1 MFTKEDLQEFLENL
15 LGMIRWLIVA
25 GITGVLVGLVGV
37 LFGKGMTFV
46 NGCRAAHPWIIWL
59 LPVGGVAIIGL
70 YHLFHVY
77 NPRGTNLVLEAI
89 HAKEEVPLYMAPLI
103 IVSTL
108 ITHLVG
114 GSAGREGAALQLGGS
129 IGEQLGR
136 WFRFDDKDR
145 GLMVMCGMSAAF
157 SALFGTPLAAA
168 VFPMEVASV
177 GIMHY
182 AALVPCVCAS
192 IVASRLALYFGM
204 QPEAFPVLEVP
215 EFTGT
220 TAGAAVLLGILCA
233 IISIVFCV
241 MLHQVGAQFKKF
253 SNPYVKAAVRRR
265 TDSGHHPASWHP
277 GLLQCRHSA
286 DRAGAGGRSAAGGLS
301 FENDPDRHYPGL
313 RFQRRRDRAVLLRG
327 RHFWCPGREMLGLSP
342 ALYGAAGMAA
352 VFCGVTN
359 CPISTLLISFEMF
372 GFEGM
377 LYYAIAVSISYML
390 SGYYSLYH
398 DQKIMYSKVKT
409 EFINRKSK

>member
-129 IGEQLGR
+129 IGEQLG
-136 WFRFDDKDR
+136 
-145 GLMVMCGMSAAF
+145 
-157 SALFGTPLAAA
+157 P
-168 VFPMEVASV
+168 
-177 GIMHY
+177 
-182 AALVPCVCAS
+182 LVPV
-192 IVASRLALYFGM
+192 
-204 QPEAFPVLEVP
+204 
-215 EFTGT
+215 
-220 TAGAAVLLGILCA
+220 
-233 IISIVFCV
+233 
-241 MLHQVGAQFKKF
+241 
-253 SNPYVKAAVRRR
+253 
-265 TDSGHHPASWHP
+265 
-277 GLLQCRHSA
+277 
-286 DRAGAGGRSAAGGLS
+286 
-301 FENDPDRHYPGL
+301 
-313 RFQRRRDRAVLLRG
+313 
-327 RHFWCPGREMLGLSP
+327 
-342 ALYGAAGMAA
+342 
-352 VFCGVTN
+352 
-359 CPISTLLISFEMF
+359 
-372 GFEGM
+372 
-377 LYYAIAVSISYML
+377 
-390 SGYYSLYH
+390 
-398 DQKIMYSKVKT
+398 
-409 EFINRKSK
+409 

>member
-253 SNPYVKAAVRRR
+253 SNPYVKAAVGGVIILAITLLLGTQDYSSAGIPLIERALEGEVRPEAFLLKMILTAITLGCGFKVERSCRPSAWAPPSVPCSDRCWGCLRRCTVR
-265 TDSGHHPASWHP
+265 QAWRR
-277 GLLQCRHSA
+277 C
-286 DRAGAGGRSAAGGLS
+286 SAASPTARSPRCLS
-301 FENDPDRHYPGL
+301 ALKCLASRVCSITPSPCPSAICCPAITACITIRRSCIL
-313 RFQRRRDRAVLLRG
+313 R
-327 RHFWCPGREMLGLSP
+327 
-342 ALYGAAGMAA
+342 
-352 VFCGVTN
+352 
-359 CPISTLLISFEMF
+359 
-372 GFEGM
+372 
-377 LYYAIAVSISYML
+377 
-390 SGYYSLYH
+390 
-398 DQKIMYSKVKT
+398 
-409 EFINRKSK
+409 